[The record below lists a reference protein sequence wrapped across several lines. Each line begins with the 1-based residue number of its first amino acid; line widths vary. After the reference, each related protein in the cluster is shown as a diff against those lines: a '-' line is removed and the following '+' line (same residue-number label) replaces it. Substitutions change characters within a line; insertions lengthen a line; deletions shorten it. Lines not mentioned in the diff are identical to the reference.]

1 MHAYKDKDKM
11 CLALC
16 PNLWIRHQ
24 FDSFKRLDMGTK
36 YGIATMAMATSTWT
50 KTLRDPVHV
59 EILRDIV
66 ILLTPD
72 LS

>member
-24 FDSFKRLDMGTK
+24 FDSFKRLDMGAK
-36 YGIATMAMATSTWT
+36 YGRATMAIAI
-50 KTLRDPVHV
+50 P
-59 EILRDIV
+59 
-66 ILLTPD
+66 
-72 LS
+72 